1 MSASKSRSP
10 IWKITTLVVIF
21 QMLVAQAMA
30 ASGAFHQQ
38 CHEHADDPGHEC
50 VVTLMVQGGYDRVMP
65 DILPVDVMPEVPEA
79 PVPELPAS
87 VVTPSHLLGGVLAHA
102 PPRGP

>member
-1 MSASKSRSP
+1 MSASISRGP
-10 IWKITTLVVIF
+10 IWNITALVVIF

-38 CHEHADDPGHEC
+38 CHEHADDPSHEC
-50 VVTLMVQGGYDRVMP
+50 VVTLLIQGGYDRVMP
-65 DILPVDVMPEVPEA
+65 DILPVDVMREVPEVA
-79 PVPELPAS
+79 VPALAAS
-87 VVTPSHLLGGVLAHA
+87 DVTPSHLLGGVLAHA